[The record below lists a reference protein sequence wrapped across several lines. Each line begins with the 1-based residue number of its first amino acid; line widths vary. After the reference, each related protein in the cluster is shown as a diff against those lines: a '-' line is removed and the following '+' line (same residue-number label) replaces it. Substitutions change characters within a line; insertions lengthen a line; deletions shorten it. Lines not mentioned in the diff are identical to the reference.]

1 MNHGV
6 AQFRPGD
13 RIEQKYCDYSAES
26 RRYLWKVGVFVQYID
41 GLTAKVV
48 IDGNAT
54 ASLSFVEHLRPASAA
69 DQLAWALR

>member
-1 MNHGV
+1 VKHTV

-13 RIEQKYCDYSAES
+13 RIEQMYCDYQVEPV
-26 RRYLWKVGVFVQYID
+26 RHLWKVGRFVQYVD

-48 IDGNAT
+48 IDDNAT
-54 ASLSFVEHLRPASAA
+54 ESLSFVEHLRPASAA